1 MRLIINNSTSK
12 AMDEN
17 LKRYIELI
25 PKAELHVH
33 IEGTF
38 EPELMFEIAQR
49 NNVSL
54 NYNSVEDL
62 RKAYEFNSLQDFLDI
77 YYGAANVLLHE
88 QDFYDLTMAYLQ
100 RAHADNVVHTE
111 IFFDPQTHTE
121 RGVSFETVINGI
133 SNALKDAKTQLGI
146 SSKLI
151 MCFLR
156 HLSEQS
162 ALETLEQ
169 ALVHK
174 DKIIAIGL
182 DSSENGNPPSKF
194 FNAFNRVR
202 EEGFFVVCHAG
213 EEGPA
218 EYVWEAIDLLEAER
232 IDHGVASIHDETL
245 MDELRDREIP
255 LTVCPLSNLKLKVVD
270 DLKQVPV
277 KAFLDKGMLVTL
289 NSDDP
294 SYFGGYVN
302 DNYLQTAKALNLSRN
317 DIYTLAKNSFTAS
330 FITAEERNAFIE
342 KLHTFDKEF
351 KKLF

>member
-1 MRLIINNSTSK
+1 M
-12 AMDEN
+12 MDEH
-17 LKRYIELI
+17 LKKYIELI

-38 EPELMFEIAQR
+38 EPELIFEIAQR

-54 NYNSVEDL
+54 KYNSVEEL
-62 RKAYEFNSLQDFLDI
+62 RKAYEFNNLQEFLDI
-77 YYGAANVLLHE
+77 YYGAAKVLLYE
-88 QDFYDLTMAYLQ
+88 RDFYDLTMAYL
-100 RAHADNVVHTE
+100 RKAHADNIIHTE
-111 IFFDPQTHTE
+111 IFFDPQTHTG
-121 RGVSFETVINGI
+121 RGISFDTVINGI
-133 SNALKDAKTQLGI
+133 TNALKDAKTELGI

-162 ALETLEQ
+162 AIETLEQ
-169 ALVHK
+169 VLPHK

-194 FNAFNRVR
+194 FNVFNRVR

-232 IDHGVASIHDETL
+232 IDHGVSSVDDPDL

-255 LTVCPLSNLKLKVVD
+255 LTVCPLSNLKLKVVEN
-270 DLKQVPV
+270 LKDVPV
-277 KAFLDKGMLVTL
+277 KIFLEKDILVTL

-294 SYFGGYVN
+294 SYFGGYIN
-302 DNYLQTAKALNLSRN
+302 DNFLQTAEALDLSRK
-317 DIYTLAKNSFTAS
+317 DIYTLAKNSFLAS
-330 FITAEERNAFIE
+330 FITENERNFFME
-342 KLHTFDKEF
+342 KLQKFENSF
-351 KKLF
+351 I

>member
-1 MRLIINNSTSK
+1 
-12 AMDEN
+12 MDEN

-38 EPELMFEIAQR
+38 EPELIFEIAQR
-49 NNVSL
+49 NNVPL
-54 NYNSVEDL
+54 KYNSVEVL
-62 RKAYEFNSLQDFLDI
+62 RKAYIFNNLQEFLDV
-77 YYGAANVLLHE
+77 YYAAARVLLHE

-100 RAHADNVVHTE
+100 KAHADNVVYTE

-133 SNALKDAKTQLGI
+133 TRAMTDAKALLGI

-162 ALETLEQ
+162 AMETLVE
-169 ALVHK
+169 ALSHN

-182 DSSENGNPPSKF
+182 DSSEKGNPPGKF
-194 FNAFNRVR
+194 FNVFNRVR

-232 IDHGVASIHDETL
+232 IDHGVASIHDEVL
-245 MDELRDREIP
+245 MEELRDREIP
-255 LTVCPLSNLKLKVVD
+255 LTVCPLSNLKLKVVN

-277 KAFLDKGMLVTL
+277 KTFLEKGILVTL

-302 DNYLQTAKALNLSRN
+302 DNYLQTAEALNLSRN
-317 DIYTLAKNSFTAS
+317 DIYTLAKNSFLAS
-330 FITAEERNAFIE
+330 FITENERDFFLE
-342 KLHTFDKEF
+342 KLRKFENSF
-351 KKLF
+351 I

>member
-1 MRLIINNSTSK
+1 
-12 AMDEN
+12 MDEN

-38 EPELMFEIAQR
+38 EPELIFEIAQR
-49 NNVSL
+49 NNVPL
-54 NYNSVEDL
+54 KYNSVDDL
-62 RKAYEFNSLQDFLDI
+62 RKAYSFNNLQEFLDI
-77 YYGAANVLLHE
+77 YYEAAKVLLHE

-100 RAHADNVVHTE
+100 KAHADNVVYTE

-133 SNALKDAKTQLGI
+133 TRAMTDAKAQLGI

-162 ALETLEQ
+162 AMETLVE
-169 ALVHK
+169 ALPHN

-182 DSSENGNPPSKF
+182 DSSEKGNPPGKF
-194 FNAFNRVR
+194 FNVFNRVR

-232 IDHGVASIHDETL
+232 IDHGVASIHDEVL
-245 MDELRDREIP
+245 MEELRNREIP
-255 LTVCPLSNLKLKVVD
+255 LTVCPLSNLKLKVVN

-277 KAFLDKGMLVTL
+277 KTFLEKGILVTL

-302 DNYLQTAKALNLSRN
+302 DNYLQTAEALNLSRN
-317 DIYTLAKNSFTAS
+317 DIYTLAKNSFLAS
-330 FITAEERNAFIE
+330 FITENERDFFLE
-342 KLHTFDKEF
+342 KLRKFENSF
-351 KKLF
+351 I

>member
-1 MRLIINNSTSK
+1 
-12 AMDEN
+12 MDEN

-38 EPELMFEIAQR
+38 EPELIFEISQR
-49 NNVSL
+49 NNVPL
-54 NYNSVEDL
+54 KYNSVDDL
-62 RKAYEFNSLQDFLDI
+62 RKAYSFNNLQEFLDI
-77 YYGAANVLLHE
+77 YYEAAKVLLHE

-100 RAHADNVVHTE
+100 KAHADNVVYTE

-133 SNALKDAKTQLGI
+133 TRAMTDAKAQLGI

-162 ALETLEQ
+162 AMETLVE
-169 ALVHK
+169 ALPHK

-182 DSSENGNPPSKF
+182 DSSEKGNPPGKF
-194 FNAFNRVR
+194 FNVFNRVR

-232 IDHGVASIHDETL
+232 IDHGVASIHDEVL
-245 MDELRDREIP
+245 MEELRNREIP
-255 LTVCPLSNLKLKVVD
+255 LTVCPLSNLKLKVVN

-277 KAFLDKGMLVTL
+277 KTFLEKGILVTL

-302 DNYLQTAKALNLSRN
+302 DNYLQTAEALNLSRN
-317 DIYTLAKNSFTAS
+317 DIYTLAKNSFLAS
-330 FITAEERNAFIE
+330 FITENERDFFLE
-342 KLHTFDKEF
+342 KLRKFENSF
-351 KKLF
+351 I

>member
-1 MRLIINNSTSK
+1 MQLIINNSTSNT
-12 AMDEN
+12 MDEN

-38 EPELMFEIAQR
+38 EPELIFEISQR
-49 NNVSL
+49 NNVPL
-54 NYNSVEDL
+54 KYNSVDDL
-62 RKAYEFNSLQDFLDI
+62 RKAYSFNNLQEFLDI
-77 YYGAANVLLHE
+77 YYEAAKVLLHE

-100 RAHADNVVHTE
+100 KAHADNVVYTE

-133 SNALKDAKTQLGI
+133 TRAMTDAKALLGI

-162 ALETLEQ
+162 AMETLVE
-169 ALVHK
+169 ALSHN

-182 DSSENGNPPSKF
+182 DSSEKGNPPGKF
-194 FNAFNRVR
+194 FNVFNRVR

-232 IDHGVASIHDETL
+232 IDHGVASIHDEVL
-245 MDELRDREIP
+245 MEELRNREIP
-255 LTVCPLSNLKLKVVD
+255 LTVCPLSNLKLKVVN

-277 KAFLDKGMLVTL
+277 KTFLEKGILVTL

-302 DNYLQTAKALNLSRN
+302 DNYLQTAEALNLSRN
-317 DIYTLAKNSFTAS
+317 DIYTLAKNSFLAS
-330 FITAEERNAFIE
+330 FITENERDFFLE
-342 KLHTFDKEF
+342 KLRKFENSF
-351 KKLF
+351 I

>member
-1 MRLIINNSTSK
+1 MQLIINNSTSNT
-12 AMDEN
+12 MDEN

-38 EPELMFEIAQR
+38 EPELIFEISQR
-49 NNVSL
+49 NNVPL
-54 NYNSVEDL
+54 KYNSVDDL
-62 RKAYEFNSLQDFLDI
+62 RKAYSFNNLQEFLDI
-77 YYGAANVLLHE
+77 YYEAAKVLLHE

-100 RAHADNVVHTE
+100 KAHADNVVYTE

-133 SNALKDAKTQLGI
+133 TRAMTDAKAQLGI

-162 ALETLEQ
+162 AMETLVE
-169 ALVHK
+169 ALPHK

-182 DSSENGNPPSKF
+182 DSSEKGNPPGKF
-194 FNAFNRVR
+194 FNVFNRVR

-232 IDHGVASIHDETL
+232 IDHGVASIHDEVL
-245 MDELRDREIP
+245 MEELRDREIP
-255 LTVCPLSNLKLKVVD
+255 LTVCPLSNLKLKVVN

-277 KAFLDKGMLVTL
+277 KTFLEKGILVTL

-302 DNYLQTAKALNLSRN
+302 DNYLQTAEALNLSRN
-317 DIYTLAKNSFTAS
+317 DIYTLAKNSFLAS
-330 FITAEERNAFIE
+330 FITENERDFFLE
-342 KLHTFDKEF
+342 KLRKFENSF
-351 KKLF
+351 I

>member
-1 MRLIINNSTSK
+1 
-12 AMDEN
+12 
-17 LKRYIELI
+17 
-25 PKAELHVH
+25 
-33 IEGTF
+33 
-38 EPELMFEIAQR
+38 
-49 NNVSL
+49 
-54 NYNSVEDL
+54 
-62 RKAYEFNSLQDFLDI
+62 LDV
-77 YYGAANVLLHE
+77 YYAAARVLLHE

-100 RAHADNVVHTE
+100 KAHADNVVYTE

-133 SNALKDAKTQLGI
+133 TRAMTDAKALLGI

-162 ALETLEQ
+162 AMETLVE
-169 ALVHK
+169 ALSHN

-182 DSSENGNPPSKF
+182 DSSEKGNPPGKF
-194 FNAFNRVR
+194 FNVFNRVR

-232 IDHGVASIHDETL
+232 IDHGVASIHDEVL
-245 MDELRDREIP
+245 MEELRDREIP
-255 LTVCPLSNLKLKVVD
+255 LTVCPLSNLKLKVVN

-277 KAFLDKGMLVTL
+277 KTFLEKGILVTL

-302 DNYLQTAKALNLSRN
+302 DNYLQTAEALNLSRN
-317 DIYTLAKNSFTAS
+317 DIYTLAKNSFLAS
-330 FITAEERNAFIE
+330 FITENERDFFLE
-342 KLHTFDKEF
+342 KLRKFENSF
-351 KKLF
+351 I

>member
-1 MRLIINNSTSK
+1 MQLIINNSTSNT
-12 AMDEN
+12 MDEN

-38 EPELMFEIAQR
+38 EPELIFEISQR
-49 NNVSL
+49 NNVPL
-54 NYNSVEDL
+54 KYNSVDDL
-62 RKAYEFNSLQDFLDI
+62 RKAYSFNNLQEFLDI
-77 YYGAANVLLHE
+77 YYEAAKVLLHE

-100 RAHADNVVHTE
+100 KAHADNVVYTE

-133 SNALKDAKTQLGI
+133 TRAMTDAKAQLGI

-162 ALETLEQ
+162 AMETLVE
-169 ALVHK
+169 ALPHK

-182 DSSENGNPPSKF
+182 DSSEKGNPPGKF
-194 FNAFNRVR
+194 FNVFNRVR

-232 IDHGVASIHDETL
+232 IDHGVASIHDEVL
-245 MDELRDREIP
+245 MEELRNREIP
-255 LTVCPLSNLKLKVVD
+255 LTVCPLSNLKLKVVN

-277 KAFLDKGMLVTL
+277 KTFLEKGILVTL

-302 DNYLQTAKALNLSRN
+302 DNYLQTAEALNLSRN
-317 DIYTLAKNSFTAS
+317 DIYTLAKNSFLAS
-330 FITAEERNAFIE
+330 FITENERDFFLE
-342 KLHTFDKEF
+342 KLRKFENSF
-351 KKLF
+351 I

>member
-1 MRLIINNSTSK
+1 
-12 AMDEN
+12 MDEN

-38 EPELMFEIAQR
+38 EPELIFEISQR
-49 NNVSL
+49 NNVPL
-54 NYNSVEDL
+54 KYNSVDDL
-62 RKAYEFNSLQDFLDI
+62 RKAYSFNNLQEFLDI
-77 YYGAANVLLHE
+77 YYEAAKVLLHE

-100 RAHADNVVHTE
+100 KAHADNVVYTE

-133 SNALKDAKTQLGI
+133 TRAMTDAKAQLGI

-162 ALETLEQ
+162 AMETLVE
-169 ALVHK
+169 ALPHK

-182 DSSENGNPPSKF
+182 DSSEKGNPPGKF
-194 FNAFNRVR
+194 FNVFNRVR

-232 IDHGVASIHDETL
+232 IDHGVASIHDEML
-245 MDELRDREIP
+245 MEELRDREIP
-255 LTVCPLSNLKLKVVD
+255 LTVCPLSNLKLKVVN

-277 KAFLDKGMLVTL
+277 KTFLEKGILVTL

-302 DNYLQTAKALNLSRN
+302 DNYLQTAEALNLSRN
-317 DIYTLAKNSFTAS
+317 DIYTLAKNSFLAS
-330 FITAEERNAFIE
+330 FITENERDFFLE
-342 KLHTFDKEF
+342 KLRKFENSF
-351 KKLF
+351 I